1 MENGEICIG
10 AVDCYWGCCYRN
22 RCDYEEA
29 CSFKTQTSPLIKFYA
44 AVGLIFLA
52 IILVVV
58 IWCVRCANRRLRMEA
73 EALVA
78 AKIRLYN
85 K

>member
-1 MENGEICIG
+1 MENGDICIG
-10 AVDCYWGCCYRN
+10 AVDCYWGCCYQN
-22 RCDYEEA
+22 RCDYEGA

-44 AVGLIFLA
+44 AIGLICLA
-52 IILVVV
+52 ILMVVV
-58 IWCVRCANRRLRMEA
+58 VFCVRCANRRLRMEA